1 MRTLQRTLG
10 LSSVVMFG
18 LAYMTPIIVLGT
30 FGILA
35 DATHGVVSGAYA
47 LALAAMV
54 MTAYSYGLL
63 AAEFPTAGSAYTY
76 VRKCINDKVGFMVG
90 WAVLLDY
97 LFLPMVIWLFGA
109 VYLNSAFP
117 QVPMYVWILG
127 FIGITSAINIVGIQ
141 FANTVNYLMML
152 LQLLVLL
159 AFVGLAIHY
168 VGGDARKPLFD
179 LAPFYQPQVAI
190 SLVTAGAAIACY
202 SFLGFDA
209 VTTLTEE
216 TINPTKVIPRAI
228 LLVTLIGG
236 GIFISTAYFVQLA
249 HPGFAFESVDSAAME
264 IAKNIGG
271 DLFVSIFLVGL
282 IIGQFASGLS
292 AQASASRLLYAMG
305 RDRVLPKAVFGNLHA
320 RYLTPVMN
328 IVLCGVVALLA
339 LFMDVTT
346 SVSFINF
353 GAFLAF
359 TSVNLAVIARFYIGQ
374 PTGAWGTVKF
384 LLIPLLGAC
393 ADLWLMASL
402 DKNALTLGLVWLVL
416 GLVYLTVL
424 TGGFQRN
431 PPEMNF
437 NEAS

>member
-1 MRTLQRTLG
+1 MSKLQRTLT

-35 DATHGVVSGAYA
+35 DATHGVVAGAYA
-47 LALAAMV
+47 LALIAMV
-54 MTAYSYGLL
+54 MTAYSYGVL

-76 VRKCINDKVGFMVG
+76 TRKCINDKFGFMVG

-109 VYLNSAFP
+109 VYLNGAFP
-117 QVPMYVWILG
+117 SVPMYIWIVV
-127 FIGITSAINIVGIQ
+127 FIVVTSAINIIGIKL
-141 FANTVNYLMML
+141 ANTVNYLMML
-152 LQLLVLL
+152 IQLLVLL

-168 VGGDARKPLFD
+168 VMGDATKPLFD
-179 LAPFYQPQVAI
+179 LAPLYQPKVGL
-190 SLVTAGAAIACY
+190 SLIAAGAAIACY

-216 TINPTKVIPRAI
+216 TINPQKVIPKAI
-228 LLVTLIGG
+228 LLVTLFGG
-236 GIFISTAYFVQLA
+236 GIFICTAYFVQLA
-249 HPGFAFESVDSAAME
+249 HPGFTFVSVDSAASE

-271 DLFVSIFLVGL
+271 DIFVSIFLIGL

-305 RDRVLPKAVFGNLHA
+305 RDGVLPKGLFGKLSDT
-320 RYLTPVMN
+320 YLTPVFN
-328 IVLCGVVALLA
+328 ILLCGVVALLA
-339 LFMDVTT
+339 VFMDVTT

-359 TSVNLAVIARFYIGQ
+359 TSVNLAVIARFYLGKKS
-374 PTGAWGTVKF
+374 PSPSDFFKY
-384 LLIPLLGAC
+384 LLIPLLGAV
-393 ADLWLMASL
+393 ADLWLMANL
-402 DKNALTLGLVWLVL
+402 DKHALTLGAIWLIL
-416 GLVYLTVL
+416 GFAYLAVL
-424 TGGFQRN
+424 TGGFKRN
-431 PPEMNF
+431 PPELNF
-437 NEAS
+437 EGV